1 MLSYKSMILMIM
13 SFMTCII
20 INQFSAGARDLEPP
34 PQYNC
39 EAPITGVWG
48 RSLQRGPGACKAPS
62 QGVKGKRFWFLGVH

>member
-34 PQYNC
+34 PPNITVRPYNGGLGA
-39 EAPITGVWG
+39 EPPAG
-48 RSLQRGPGACKAPS
+48 SRGMQSP
-62 QGVKGKRFWFLGVH
+62 